1 MNKLAV
7 LFPGQGAQYVG
18 MGEDFA
24 KEYES
29 ARKVFSMASSAMGY
43 SMENLCFNSSEDEL
57 KKTENTQPAILSAS
71 YAIYKVLEDKGIK
84 PQAVAGLSLGE
95 YTAHVASGSIKFDDA
110 VKIVKKRGMYM
121 QEEVPFGVGTMA
133 AILGLERNHVEE
145 ACRRASEYGVVEP
158 ANYNCPMQLVIAGEV
173 KAVEKAVEI
182 SKELGAKKAVILPV
196 SAPFHTTMLTGAG
209 DKLERELENC
219 MYNEFSIPV
228 VSNVT
233 SAYYKNKC
241 DIKELLVK
249 QVSNPVLW
257 EDSVKTLIDDGFNV
271 FLEVGPG
278 DSLSKFTKRISKD
291 VKILNVSSVKDM
303 DKVLETLGL

>member
-24 KEYES
+24 KEYEP

-71 YAIYKVLEDKGIK
+71 YAIYKVLEEKGVK

-133 AILGLERNHVEE
+133 AILGLERDHVEE

-196 SAPFHTTMLTGAG
+196 SAPFHTTMLAGAG
-209 DKLERELENC
+209 NKLEKELNKC

-228 VSNVT
+228 ISNVT
-233 SAYYKNKC
+233 STYYKNKC

-257 EDSVKTLIDDGFNV
+257 EDSVKTLIDDGFNI

-303 DKVLETLGL
+303 DKVLKTLGL

>member
-24 KEYES
+24 KEYEP
-29 ARKVFSMASSAMGY
+29 ARRIFAMASEAMGY
-43 SMENLCFNSSEDEL
+43 SMENLCFSSSDEEL

-71 YAIYKVLEDKGIK
+71 YAIYKVLEEKGIK

-95 YTAHVASGSIKFDDA
+95 YTAHVASGSIDFSDA

-133 AILGLERNHVEE
+133 AILGLGREQVEE
-145 ACRRASEYGVVEP
+145 ACRVASEYGIVEP

-182 SKELGAKKAVILPV
+182 AKKFGAKKAVILPV
-196 SAPFHTTMLTGAG
+196 SAPFHTTMLMGAG
-209 DKLERELENC
+209 AKLEKELEC
-219 MYNEFSIPV
+219 CKYNEFSIPV

-233 SAYYKNKC
+233 STYYKYKD

-257 EDSVKTLIDDGFNV
+257 EDSMKQLIDDGFNV
-271 FLEVGPG
+271 FLEIGPG
-278 DSLSKFTKRISKD
+278 DSLSKFAKRISKD
-291 VKILNVSSVKDM
+291 IKILNVSSIKDM
-303 DKVLETLGL
+303 DKALETLEI